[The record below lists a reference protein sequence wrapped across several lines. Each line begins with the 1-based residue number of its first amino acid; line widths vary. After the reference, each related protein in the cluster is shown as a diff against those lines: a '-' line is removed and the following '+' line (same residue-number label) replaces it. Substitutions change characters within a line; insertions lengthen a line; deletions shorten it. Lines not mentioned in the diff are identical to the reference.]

1 MVKVMI
7 VEDQPM
13 VRLAMEQY
21 LASGKCYQTVA
32 SISNAA
38 MAEAVCRKCGADLIL
53 MDICTEEDE
62 SGLAAAKKIKKA
74 LPWVKI
80 VMITSMVEFGF
91 LEKAK
96 EAGADSFW
104 YKDATPEE
112 LLAVMDRT
120 MEGESV
126 YPDTTPEVMV
136 GTAKS
141 CEFTRAEIEVL
152 RLVVEGK
159 SYKRIAEN
167 LEISHETVKWHISNM
182 LRKTNFDSKTKL
194 AVAVTQKNLGL
205 TVIRN

>member
-152 RLVVEGK
+152 RLVVERK

-194 AVAVTQKNLGL
+194 AVAVTQKNLIINGF
-205 TVIRN
+205 

>member
-136 GTAKS
+136 GTSTS
-141 CEFTRAEIEVL
+141 CECTRAEIEVL

-194 AVAVTQKNLGL
+194 AVAVTQKNLIINGF
-205 TVIRN
+205 

>member
-112 LLAVMDRT
+112 LLAVTDRT

-194 AVAVTQKNLGL
+194 AVAVTQKNLIINGF
-205 TVIRN
+205 

>member
-141 CEFTRAEIEVL
+141 CEFTRAEIEVF

-194 AVAVTQKNLGL
+194 AVAVTQKNLIINGF
-205 TVIRN
+205 

>member
-194 AVAVTQKNLGL
+194 AVAVTQKNLIKNGF
-205 TVIRN
+205 

>member
-167 LEISHETVKWHISNM
+167 LEISHETVKWHISKM

-194 AVAVTQKNLGL
+194 AVAVTQKNLIINGF
-205 TVIRN
+205 

>member
-104 YKDATPEE
+104 YKAATPEE

-167 LEISHETVKWHISNM
+167 LGISHETVKWHISNM

-194 AVAVTQKNLGL
+194 AVAVTQKNLIINGF
-205 TVIRN
+205 

>member
-21 LASGKCYQTVA
+21 LASGKCYQKVA

-159 SYKRIAEN
+159 SYKRIAET

-194 AVAVTQKNLGL
+194 AVAVTQKNLIINGF
-205 TVIRN
+205 

>member
-32 SISNAA
+32 SISNVA

-194 AVAVTQKNLGL
+194 AVAVTQKNLIINGF
-205 TVIRN
+205 

>member
-136 GTAKS
+136 GTAQS

-194 AVAVTQKNLGL
+194 AVAVTQKNLIINGF
-205 TVIRN
+205 

>member
-1 MVKVMI
+1 MKV
-7 VEDQPM
+7 
-13 VRLAMEQY
+13 L
-21 LASGKCYQTVA
+21 LLNGS
-32 SISNAA
+32 SNLKGCTYTALEEIA
-38 MAEAVCRKCGADLIL
+38 KTLQEEGIDTEIFQIGAEPLRDCIGCGGCSKGNGCVFRD
-53 MDICTEEDE
+53 DC
-62 SGLAAAKKIKKA
+62 
-74 LPWVKI
+74 VN
-80 VMITSMVEFGF
+80 EFV
-91 LEKAK
+91 EKAK

-194 AVAVTQKNLGL
+194 AVAVTQKNLIINGF
-205 TVIRN
+205 

>member
-141 CEFTRAEIEVL
+141 CEFPRAEIEVL
-152 RLVVEGK
+152 RLVVEGT
-159 SYKRIAEN
+159 SYKRIAET
-167 LEISHETVKWHISNM
+167 LGISHETVKWHICNM

-194 AVAVTQKNLGL
+194 AVAVTQKNLIINGF
-205 TVIRN
+205 

>member
-38 MAEAVCRKCGADLIL
+38 MTEAVCRKCGADLIL

-194 AVAVTQKNLGL
+194 AVAVTQKNLIINGF
-205 TVIRN
+205 

>member
-136 GTAKS
+136 RTAKS

-194 AVAVTQKNLGL
+194 AVAVTQKNLIINGF
-205 TVIRN
+205 

>member
-80 VMITSMVEFGF
+80 VIRRQHFSEPLYSTGRRRIDCICFQFSGFYQCFGDICRKKYDRSEKCISGSAGGSRVVYAF
-91 LEKAK
+91 PEKAWK
-96 EAGADSFW
+96 
-104 YKDATPEE
+104 
-112 LLAVMDRT
+112 
-120 MEGESV
+120 
-126 YPDTTPEVMV
+126 
-136 GTAKS
+136 
-141 CEFTRAEIEVL
+141 
-152 RLVVEGK
+152 RLVW
-159 SYKRIAEN
+159 R
-167 LEISHETVKWHISNM
+167 
-182 LRKTNFDSKTKL
+182 
-194 AVAVTQKNLGL
+194 
-205 TVIRN
+205 

>member
-104 YKDATPEE
+104 YKDETPEE

-194 AVAVTQKNLGL
+194 AVAVTQKNLIINGF
-205 TVIRN
+205 

>member
-1 MVKVMI
+1 
-7 VEDQPM
+7 
-13 VRLAMEQY
+13 
-21 LASGKCYQTVA
+21 
-32 SISNAA
+32 
-38 MAEAVCRKCGADLIL
+38 

-167 LEISHETVKWHISNM
+167 LGISHETVKWHISNM

-194 AVAVTQKNLGL
+194 AVAVTQKNLIINGF
-205 TVIRN
+205 

>member
-80 VMITSMVEFGF
+80 VMTTSMVEFGF

-194 AVAVTQKNLGL
+194 AVAVTQKNLIINGF
-205 TVIRN
+205 

>member
-182 LRKTNFDSKTKL
+182 LIKTNFDSKTKL
-194 AVAVTQKNLGL
+194 AVAVTQKNLIINGF
-205 TVIRN
+205 

>member
-91 LEKAK
+91 LEKEK

-194 AVAVTQKNLGL
+194 AVAVTQKNLIINGF
-205 TVIRN
+205 

>member
-194 AVAVTQKNLGL
+194 AVAVTQKKLIINGF
-205 TVIRN
+205 

>member
-62 SGLAAAKKIKKA
+62 SGLAAAKKKKKA

-194 AVAVTQKNLGL
+194 AVAVTQKNLIINGF
-205 TVIRN
+205 

>member
-152 RLVVEGK
+152 RLVAEGK

-194 AVAVTQKNLGL
+194 AVAVTQKNLIINGF
-205 TVIRN
+205 

>member
-152 RLVVEGK
+152 RVVVEGN
-159 SYKRIAEN
+159 SYKRIAET

-194 AVAVTQKNLGL
+194 AVAVTQKNLIINGF
-205 TVIRN
+205 

>member
-80 VMITSMVEFGF
+80 VMITSMVEFCF

-167 LEISHETVKWHISNM
+167 LGISHETVKWHISNM

-194 AVAVTQKNLGL
+194 AVAVTQKNLIINGF
-205 TVIRN
+205 

>member
-141 CEFTRAEIEVL
+141 CEFTRVEIEVL

-167 LEISHETVKWHISNM
+167 LGISHETVKWHISNM

-194 AVAVTQKNLGL
+194 AVAVTQKNLIINGF
-205 TVIRN
+205 

>member
-62 SGLAAAKKIKKA
+62 SGLDAAKKIKKA

-167 LEISHETVKWHISNM
+167 LGISHETVKWHISNM

-194 AVAVTQKNLGL
+194 AVAVTQKNLIINGF
-205 TVIRN
+205 

>member
-32 SISNAA
+32 SISNTA

-167 LEISHETVKWHISNM
+167 LGISHETVKWHISNM

-194 AVAVTQKNLGL
+194 AVAVTQKNLIINGF
-205 TVIRN
+205 

>member
-21 LASGKCYQTVA
+21 LASGKYYQTVA

-104 YKDATPEE
+104 YKDAMPEE
-112 LLAVMDRT
+112 LLAVMYRT

-167 LEISHETVKWHISNM
+167 LGISHETVKWHISNM

-194 AVAVTQKNLGL
+194 AVAVTQKNLIINGF
-205 TVIRN
+205 

>member
-32 SISNAA
+32 SISNA
-38 MAEAVCRKCGADLIL
+38 AEAVCRKCGADLIL

-194 AVAVTQKNLGL
+194 AVAVTQKNLIINGF
-205 TVIRN
+205 

>member
-38 MAEAVCRKCGADLIL
+38 MAEALCRKCGADLIL

-194 AVAVTQKNLGL
+194 AVAVTQKNLIINGF
-205 TVIRN
+205 

>member
-152 RLVVEGK
+152 RLVAEGK

-167 LEISHETVKWHISNM
+167 LGISHETVKWHISNM

-194 AVAVTQKNLGL
+194 AVAVTQKNLIINGF
-205 TVIRN
+205 

>member
-159 SYKRIAEN
+159 SYKRIVEN

-194 AVAVTQKNLGL
+194 AVAVTQKNLIINGF
-205 TVIRN
+205 

>member
-32 SISNAA
+32 SISNAD
-38 MAEAVCRKCGADLIL
+38 MAEAVCRKCGAVLIL

-194 AVAVTQKNLGL
+194 AVAVTQKNLIINGF
-205 TVIRN
+205 

>member
-152 RLVVEGK
+152 RLFVEGK

-194 AVAVTQKNLGL
+194 AVAVTQKNLIINGF
-205 TVIRN
+205 